1 MWSLFNNNFGR
12 DVPSNV
18 QKIVI
23 DVVCIVLSVLKI
35 LIDEM
40 QSSEFPF

>member
-1 MWSLFNNNFGR
+1 MYK
-12 DVPSNV
+12 
-18 QKIVI
+18 KIVI
-23 DVVCIVLSVLKI
+23 DVVCIVLSILKI